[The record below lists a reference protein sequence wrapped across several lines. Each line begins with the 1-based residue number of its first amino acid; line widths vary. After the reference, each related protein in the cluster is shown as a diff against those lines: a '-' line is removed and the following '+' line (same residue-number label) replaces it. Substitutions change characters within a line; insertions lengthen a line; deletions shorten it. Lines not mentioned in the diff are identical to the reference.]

1 MRTPNRKQNGKL
13 SKVLIAIGIVVTI
26 FLCMIIAVLLTQKPI
41 ELEIS
46 NIDITTIRDGVYIG
60 NADNGLVRA
69 SVSVEVNNGAIQ
81 NISILEHDNLLG
93 KSAEKIVDSIV
104 EQQSLDVDAIT
115 SATYS
120 RHFAKSR
127 RKRITTRRMIN
138 EYDCYLFKQIRMCSR
153 LR

>member
-1 MRTPNRKQNGKL
+1 MRTPNRKQNGML
-13 SKVLIAIGIVVTI
+13 SKVLIGIVVTI
-26 FLCMIIAVLLTQKPI
+26 FLCTIIVVLLTQKPI

-46 NIDITTIRDGVYIG
+46 NIDITAVRDGVYIG

-120 RHFAKSR
+120 SDTL
-127 RKRITTRRMIN
+127 RKAVEN
-138 EYDCYLFKQIRMCSR
+138 A
-153 LR
+153 LRQVVENTL

>member
-1 MRTPNRKQNGKL
+1 MRTPKRKQNGKL

-120 RHFAKSR
+120 SDTL
-127 RKRITTRRMIN
+127 RKAVEN
-138 EYDCYLFKQIRMCSR
+138 A
-153 LR
+153 LRQGE